1 MEVMTSVL
9 SHSSLYSS
17 QLQVFMATPMVR
29 SPYLHL
35 SLFTLTRLSDILSI
49 FLILSF
55 ICVYYHSFR
64 SLLSFFYLFFFVV
77 VVVMNLSL
85 FSFFLSLEIK
95 LFASRFSC
103 EHSGGEISLIRASE
117 MAGGYRQSFRRVS
130 DSSAPIFSPRDV

>member
-1 MEVMTSVL
+1 MYIIILFVL
-9 SHSSLYSS
+9 FFH
-17 QLQVFMATPMVR
+17 
-29 SPYLHL
+29 
-35 SLFTLTRLSDILSI
+35 
-49 FLILSF
+49 SF
-55 ICVYYHSFR
+55 IY
-64 SLLSFFYLFFFVV
+64 FFVVV